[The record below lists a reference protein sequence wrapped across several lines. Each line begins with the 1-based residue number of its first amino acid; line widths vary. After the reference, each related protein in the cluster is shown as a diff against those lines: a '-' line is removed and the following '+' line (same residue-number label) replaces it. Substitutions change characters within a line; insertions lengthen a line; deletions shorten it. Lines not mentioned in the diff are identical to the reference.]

1 MLDKTIYDQ
10 IFKHSFTIPIKVVFW
25 DGKEK
30 TYGPEGKSD
39 ITITFNKEVPISE
52 VRKHAT
58 LTLGE
63 AYMNKDIEIDG
74 SIQKLI
80 TSAYTQSESFMS
92 NPKLK
97 KIVPKFSHSE
107 DKNKEEIQNHYDIG
121 NNFYKLWLDDTMTYS
136 CAYFR
141 TPEDDLETAQLNKVH
156 HILNKLNTKPGE
168 TIIDIGCGWGT
179 MMFTAAKEYGL
190 KAKGVTLSQ
199 EQYDYV
205 NNKIQEENLTDQMEV
220 ILEDYRE
227 INEKFDHVVSVGM
240 FEHVGETHLEGY
252 FNTVKKM
259 LKPQGTA
266 LIHGITGQHEGA
278 GVDAWLVKYIFPG
291 GYIPDLKENIGH
303 IMDAKLQIDDI
314 EPLRRHYQKT
324 VEIWHR
330 NFVKVED
337 QVEDMFDE
345 KFVRMWDLYLQAC
358 AASFESGNIDVIQYL
373 LTNGPSGSSLPMTRE
388 YMTDKDRETVE
399 QVTE

>member
-10 IFKHSFTIPIKVVFW
+10 IFKRSFTIPITIIFW

-30 TYGPEGKSD
+30 KYGPEGKSD
-39 ITITFNKEVPISE
+39 ITIKFNKEVPISE
-52 VRKHAT
+52 VVKHAT

-63 AYMNKDIEIDG
+63 AYMNKDIEIEG

-80 TSAYTQSESFMS
+80 TSAYTQSDSFMS
-92 NPKLK
+92 STKLK
-97 KIVPKFSHSE
+97 KIIPQFSHSE
-107 DKNKEEIQNHYDIG
+107 ENNKKEIQEHYDIG
-121 NNFYKLWLDDTMTYS
+121 NDFYKLWLDDTMTYS

-141 TPEDDLETAQLNKVH
+141 SPEDDLETAQMNKVH

-168 TIIDIGCGWGT
+168 SIIDIGCGWGT

-205 NNKIQEENLTDQMEV
+205 NNKIQEEHLTDQMEV

-227 INEKFDHVVSVGM
+227 VNEQFDHVVSVGM
-240 FEHVGETHLEGY
+240 FEHVGQKHLEGY
-252 FNTVKKM
+252 FQSVKRM
-259 LKPQGTA
+259 LKPNGTA
-266 LIHGITGQHEGA
+266 LIHGITGQHEGL
-278 GVDAWLVKYIFPG
+278 GVDPWLVKYIFPG
-291 GYIPDLKENIGH
+291 GYIPDIKENIGH

-324 VEIWHR
+324 VEIWHQ
-330 NFVKVED
+330 NFLKVED

-345 KFVRMWDLYLQAC
+345 RFVRMWDLYLQAC

-373 LTNGPSGSSLPMTRE
+373 LTNGASGSSMPMTRE
-388 YMTDKDRETVE
+388 YMTEKDKQTAER
-399 QVTE
+399 VTE

>member
-1 MLDKTIYDQ
+1 MLDKKIYDE
-10 IFKHSFTIPIKVVFW
+10 IFSHSFTIPIKIVYW

-39 ITITFNKEVPISE
+39 ITIKFNTKVPISE
-52 VRKHAT
+52 VVKHAT

-63 AYMNKDIEIDG
+63 AYMDKDIEIEG

-80 TSAYTQSESFMS
+80 MNAYKQSESFMS
-92 NPKLK
+92 NVKLK

-107 DKNKEEIQNHYDIG
+107 ESNKKEIQEHYDIG
-121 NNFYKLWLDDTMTYS
+121 NDFYKLWLDPTMTYS

-141 TPEDDLETAQLNKVH
+141 TPEDTLEQAQMNKVH

-168 TIIDIGCGWGT
+168 TIIDVGCGWGT
-179 MMFTAAKEYGL
+179 LMFTAAKEYGL

-205 NNKIQEENLTDQMEV
+205 NNKIQEENLSDQMEV
-220 ILEDYRE
+220 MLEDYRE
-227 INEKFDHVVSVGM
+227 VDEKFDHVVSVGM
-240 FEHVGETHLEGY
+240 FEHVGKTHLEHY
-252 FNTVKKM
+252 FMQIKNL
-259 LKPQGTA
+259 LKPEGTA
-266 LIHGITGQHEGA
+266 LIHGITGQHVGL
-278 GVDAWLVKYIFPG
+278 GVDPWLVKYIFPG
-291 GYIPDLKENIGH
+291 GYIPNIKENIGH

-330 NFVKVED
+330 NFLKVED
-337 QVEDMFDE
+337 KVDE
-345 KFVRMWDLYLQAC
+345 MYGERFVRMWDLYLQAC
-358 AASFESGNIDVIQYL
+358 AASFQSGNIDVIQYL
-373 LTNGPSGSSLPMTRE
+373 LTNGPSGSSTPMTRE
-388 YMTDKDRETVE
+388 YMTDLDKKTADKIAE
-399 QVTE
+399 

>member
-10 IFKHSFTIPIKVVFW
+10 IFKRSFTIPITIIFW

-30 TYGPEGKSD
+30 KYGPEGKSD
-39 ITITFNKEVPISE
+39 ITIKFNKEVPISE
-52 VRKHAT
+52 VVKHAT

-63 AYMNKDIEIDG
+63 AYMNKDIEIEG

-80 TSAYTQSESFMS
+80 TSAYTQSDSFMS
-92 NPKLK
+92 STKLK
-97 KIVPKFSHSE
+97 KIIPQFSHSE
-107 DKNKEEIQNHYDIG
+107 ENNKKEIQEHYDIG
-121 NNFYKLWLDDTMTYS
+121 NDFYKLWLDDTMTYS

-141 TPEDDLETAQLNKVH
+141 TPEDDLETAQMNKVH

-168 TIIDIGCGWGT
+168 SIIDIGCGWGT

-205 NNKIQEENLTDQMEV
+205 NNKIQEEHLTDQMEV

-227 INEKFDHVVSVGM
+227 VNEQFDHVVSVGM
-240 FEHVGETHLEGY
+240 FEHVGQKHLEGY
-252 FNTVKKM
+252 FQSVKRM
-259 LKPQGTA
+259 LKPNGTA
-266 LIHGITGQHEGA
+266 LIHGITGQHEGL
-278 GVDAWLVKYIFPG
+278 GVDPWLVKYIFPG
-291 GYIPDLKENIGH
+291 GYIPDIKENIGH

-324 VEIWHR
+324 VEIWHQ
-330 NFVKVED
+330 NFLKVED

-345 KFVRMWDLYLQAC
+345 RFVRMWDLYLQAC

-373 LTNGPSGSSLPMTRE
+373 LTNGASGSSMPMTRE
-388 YMTDKDRETVE
+388 YMTEKDKQTAER
-399 QVTE
+399 VTE